1 MFRYNKFGDFMKTIV
16 ENSSSILII
25 QKSKFI
31 TEFIK
36 INQVN
41 EVNQEIEKLKIK
53 YPNATHYCFAYIIGQ
68 EKRYSDDGEP
78 TSTAGKPILNV
89 LEKNNLNYILCVVIR
104 YFGGIKLGAGGLVRA
119 YTKSVTNCLEL
130 STVEEVCYGYQFNI
144 YFHYENI
151 EEVNYLLKD
160 VPILSKNFEETVFY
174 RFVISE
180 EKLKEIK
187 ISLMKLCIKIEQ
199 FDKRIV

>member
-68 EKRYSDDGEP
+68 KKRYSDDGEP

-130 STVEEVCYGYQFNI
+130 STVQEVCYGYQFNI

>member
-1 MFRYNKFGDFMKTIV
+1 M
-16 ENSSSILII
+16 
-25 QKSKFI
+25 
-31 TEFIK
+31 
-36 INQVN
+36 
-41 EVNQEIEKLKIK
+41 
-53 YPNATHYCFAYIIGQ
+53 
-68 EKRYSDDGEP
+68 
-78 TSTAGKPILNV
+78 

-130 STVEEVCYGYQFNI
+130 STVQEVCYGYQFNI